1 MRYCGECSHWEKLV
15 GTCESY
21 GVCRVK
27 MDSMRLTVPAM
38 AILRKYASCGFGSLS
53 PSASADSCEHYK
65 AGGDA

>member
-1 MRYCGECSHWEKLV
+1 MPRKD
-15 GTCESY
+15 
-21 GVCRVK
+21 
-27 MDSMRLTVPAM
+27 DSMRLTVPAM